1 MDRRTL
7 LCGLLALTAGVPLTA
22 CGTGAPARR
31 PGTGS
36 ARPGDRVAGLA
47 DVPVGSGALVDVGS
61 DGQLLLVRPSESEVR
76 AFHPACPHQGTTVNP
91 PAAGAITCPTHRS
104 AFDPTSGAVLS
115 GPSPRGLT
123 EVAVVVSGA
132 DVLLS

>member
-7 LCGLLALTAGVPLTA
+7 LCGLLALTA
-22 CGTGAPARR
+22 CGAGGPTRR
-31 PGTGS
+31 PGVGS
-36 ARPGDRVAGLA
+36 ARAGDRIAGLA
-47 DVPVGSGALVDVGS
+47 DLPIGSGALVDVAG

-76 AFHPACPHQGTTVNP
+76 AFNPACPHQGTTVNP

-104 AFDPTSGAVLS
+104 AFDPVSGAVLS

-123 EVAVVVSGA
+123 EVAVSVAGPDVV
-132 DVLLS
+132 LS

>member
-7 LCGLLALTAGVPLTA
+7 LCGLLALTAAVPLTA
-22 CGTGAPARR
+22 CGAGATARR
-31 PGTGS
+31 PGPGS

-47 DVPVGSGALVDVGS
+47 DVPVGSGALVDVAG
-61 DGQLLLVRPSESEVR
+61 DGQLLLVRPAESEVR
-76 AFHPACPHQGTTVNP
+76 AFNPACPHQGTTVNP
-91 PAAGAITCPTHRS
+91 PAAGVITCPTHRS
-104 AFDPTSGAVLS
+104 SFDPTSGAVLS

-123 EVAVVVSGA
+123 EVAVTVSGA